1 MAKEDHPQPGKS
13 PPGGGDKNKVA
24 LTVIVN
30 GKATTV
36 EANVNAPLQTIIPK
50 ALEQTNNTAQ
60 GPDNWD
66 VKDRD
71 GNILDIHRKIEDF
84 GFEAGV
90 KLFLSL
96 KAGIGG

>member
-1 MAKEDHPQPGKS
+1 MPKEDKPQPEK
-13 PPGGGDKNKVA
+13 PPPSGGDKNKIA

-30 GKATTV
+30 GKATIV
-36 EANVNAPLQTIIPK
+36 EANVNAPLQTIVGR
-50 ALEQTNNTAQ
+50 ALEQTNNTGQ
-60 GPDNWD
+60 GEGSWD
-66 VKDRD
+66 VKDKD

-96 KAGIGG
+96 KAGVGG